1 LIVKCRAAK
10 PTSEEAAALAIDLGG
25 LPSPYSLTVG
35 KTYLVL
41 GLTFPRVP
49 SLLGTEGA
57 ITYTDNEAYVLQAPL
72 VLFDVIDPRLSTK
85 WVVGRNQM
93 GDVCLWPPS
102 FFAEFYHD
110 KLSDGD
116 PEIAKDFQRVYSEL
130 AEESGF
136 RRAPQ

>member
-1 LIVKCRAAK
+1 
-10 PTSEEAAALAIDLGG
+10 
-25 LPSPYSLTVG
+25 
-35 KTYLVL
+35 
-41 GLTFPRVP
+41 
-49 SLLGTEGA
+49 
-57 ITYTDNEAYVLQAPL
+57 
-72 VLFDVIDPRLSTK
+72 
-85 WVVGRNQM
+85 M